1 MFRINKGDIYVAK
14 TILIFSLKM
23 SFVYFI
29 TKMLYCIFIMR
40 ISKNEKN
47 RKMCK
52 NKKHHNFFKKIKT
65 YTVVNMVYKIKKE
78 M

>member
-1 MFRINKGDIYVAK
+1 MFRINKEDIYVAK

-29 TKMLYCIFIMR
+29 TKMFYCIFIMR

-52 NKKHHNFFKKIKT
+52 NKIQHNLKK
-65 YTVVNMVYKIKKE
+65 NQDVYSSE
-78 M
+78 YGL